1 LIFKYLNHNF
11 PKYYKFFKKNSS
23 YAFYSIYKSEV
34 KAISVAKITFS
45 DSEQNRAINLGDFIE
60 VVKYFQSPLLKFSHY
75 NCRYSA
81 IDPEDAVQE
90 TFVRLHNTLK
100 KGECKITNAKT
111 WLFTTLRNFLIDES
125 RKIKH
130 RKNYRENQ
138 INADLDTTTPENDL
152 LENMIKDEAKQKA
165 IYHLNQLDDVEKQII
180 QLKAIQNLK
189 LREVAEIMG
198 LSIGKV
204 SYLLNKGLKSIAN
217 NLTKDGI
224 A

>member
-1 LIFKYLNHNF
+1 M
-11 PKYYKFFKKNSS
+11 
-23 YAFYSIYKSEV
+23 
-34 KAISVAKITFS
+34 
-45 DSEQNRAINLGDFIE
+45 DDFME
-60 VVKYFQSPLLKFSHY
+60 VVQYFQNPLLKFSHY
-75 NCRYSA
+75 NCRYSS

-90 TFVRLHNTLK
+90 TFVRLHKTLK

-138 INADLDTTTPENDL
+138 INAEAKMTTDNDV
-152 LENMIKDEAKQKA
+152 LEDIIKEEAKQKA
-165 IYHLNQLDDVEKQII
+165 IYHLNKLDDLEKQII

-189 LREVAEIMG
+189 LREVAEIMD

-204 SYLLNKGLKSIAN
+204 SYLLNKGLKSIGD
-217 NLTKDGI
+217 NLNKDGI
-224 A
+224 V